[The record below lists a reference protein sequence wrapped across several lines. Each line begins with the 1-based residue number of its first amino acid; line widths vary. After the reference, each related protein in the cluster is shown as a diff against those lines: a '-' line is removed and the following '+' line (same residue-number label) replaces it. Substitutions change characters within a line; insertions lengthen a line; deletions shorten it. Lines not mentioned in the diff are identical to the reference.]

1 MPVVECFAASRPQD
15 GRSANEDAFLLA
27 PQAGP
32 PWVAICDGAG
42 HAQQAARRAL
52 RLFER
57 LIAEADSQAVALF
70 PTWARWAKTLDS
82 ALLGGTQSTFLA
94 VAVLDGRVA
103 GVCVGDSRAYLWTR
117 DGELR
122 ILTEGASKF
131 RLGSGSVE
139 PFPIHAPLARGDVVL
154 LLTDGAWTPLS
165 LHGLQ
170 RLVASAALGGFAD
183 LPGRILDAAGRSGR
197 ADDMTAVA
205 CRLRG

>member
-1 MPVVECFAASRPQD
+1 MAAVACFAASRPQE
-15 GRSANEDAFLLA
+15 GRSTNEDAFLLA
-27 PQAGP
+27 PRADP

-42 HAQQAARRAL
+42 HAQQAARRVL

-57 LIAEADSQAVALF
+57 LVAEADAQAVAIF

-94 VAVLDGRVA
+94 IAILDRRVV

-117 DGELR
+117 NGALR
-122 ILTEGASKF
+122 ILTDGASKL
-131 RLGSGSVE
+131 RLGSGQAD

-170 RLVASAALGGFAD
+170 RLVAGAALGGFPD
-183 LPGRILDAAGRSGR
+183 LPARILEAAGRNGR

-205 CRLRG
+205 LRLRG